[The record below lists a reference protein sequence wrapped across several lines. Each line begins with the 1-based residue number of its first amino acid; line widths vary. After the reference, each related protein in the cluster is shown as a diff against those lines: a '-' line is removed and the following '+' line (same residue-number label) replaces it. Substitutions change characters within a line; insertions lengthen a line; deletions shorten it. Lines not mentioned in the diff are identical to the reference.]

1 MIMEQDSQIIDNIDN
16 LQAYCEL
23 LKQQGYNE
31 EEISQIIQQELSDQQ
46 EAFLSD
52 KNEYN
57 EAEYLDGKLQQTNY
71 QRQEEQDY
79 YDEQIQMKNNEENQ
93 FNQHSTSQNELQHV
107 RQYDQYNYLIKPHA
121 EQDDNE
127 ENCPIFS
134 SFSEQQKFSQNQKQY
149 SKNEQVIE
157 SNQGN
162 CRVILGEKNIT
173 NIMNKMP
180 SASSNIQQNQLEQ
193 MQRNL
198 TTKQQI
204 YNEPI
209 SRGSISISNSQ
220 KDDSIQQFAP
230 LRSSERQN
238 SESINS
244 QNNQIYKNQ
253 QKNDTNLKNM
263 KPSLQQWPSQQYF
276 KQNNT
281 VQKSDENHFNNS
293 TANFIRN
300 SYQNKIGEYQK
311 IQNKSRSKTPTKV
324 QKPVKSMS
332 QEEKQLIELKNKLRT
347 VFTFYVSFGD
357 RINVNYLKSNKFH
370 KMMSDAQLKDNVI
383 LTQNRLDLMFVKENH
398 NKHNMDFDTFLT
410 LIAKIAIL
418 KFPQFTDAQ
427 ALQMILQNHFLPLY
441 DNIMAETDLG
451 EDEIK
456 FKEPID
462 EGPFFILK
470 EITPVI
476 QLIYQHYFPFEWK
489 NRGNEAQVKQKSET
503 AIFQFLKEY
512 DICPNLITK
521 SSAFLLFR
529 DILDTQTDNLC
540 RNPQLTNLSGFI
552 SEDQGQCF
560 TFWKYAIYLIRIANV
575 CYSNLFNQLE
585 QPAEGANRTVA
596 EKLAF
601 LLERMELSAGFL
613 NLDKKNLSHQ
623 SLIIKKKVLNRML
636 SNGSIMGS
644 CQISSLNS
652 QLAVH
657 NNIGGQYSLNLQQP
671 SNTSSSNVTETL
683 SNLQSNQENSS
694 VQSQTTSRVT
704 RSRSDLRLR
713 QSANGL
719 TEMQQQCVRNY
730 SPMGFTNHSQ
740 KLNEQQRQVMIAHIQ
755 NMQNY
760 KLFKN
765 PLGLADI
772 QSVENIQLI
781 DQFSDRL
788 LTIFQSYCSFG
799 DAMNTQW
806 MKSSKYT
813 KLMREANIINI
824 NSIQNQGSVMQ
835 NQNSLQACS
844 EDNNRYLTGCDID
857 LIFIKASKK
866 RSAQTNN
873 QSSQSDL
880 NKQDT
885 IKQQQRLDFE
895 QFLVSLEMVA
905 QKLYKEISLCEGL
918 SQLLQNNI
926 LPVLEKE
933 VNQNDNR
940 KNNSS
945 SISKSVHS
953 STQNEHVSIL
963 MEILKDQEIVELLGM
978 IHKTMMVYFKYY
990 SQNKNTIDF
999 DKFVKFCKDFGIFP
1013 DIIPKSRLLK
1023 IFNTLAQIYNTTE
1036 MAQAQLQNS
1045 CNYNEKPMIDQHL
1058 FIEAIALCAFEVP
1071 YSDPQPNEIE
1081 KICYLVERMN
1091 QSGGQIFIQKQIGHT
1106 RSQSSSSVSWD
1117 IIQPI
1122 RKKYPHLFNSNNYSQ
1137 FGTQNQLSC
1146 QGIPINS
1153 QTSQIKQPFNTQ
1165 NSMQKGNMFDDIMK
1179 RNLNIQSHN

>member
-1 MIMEQDSQIIDNIDN
+1 MIMEQDSQITNNIDN

-31 EEISQIIQQELSDQQ
+31 EEIGQIIQQELNDQQ

-57 EAEYLDGKLQQTNY
+57 QVDNLDANQQQAY
-71 QRQEEQDY
+71 QQNEEEQDY
-79 YDEQIQMKNNEENQ
+79 YQEQMKNNKENQ
-93 FNQHSTSQNELQHV
+93 FNQHLTSEHEFQRI
-107 RQYDQYNYLIKPHA
+107 RQYDQHNYLIQPHV
-121 EQDDNE
+121 EQDENE
-127 ENCPIFS
+127 DYSPIFS
-134 SFSEQQKFSQNQKQY
+134 SFSQQQQYSYNQKQNIKDEQEIY
-149 SKNEQVIE
+149 NQQNNNE
-157 SNQGN
+157 N
-162 CRVILGEKNIT
+162 CRIVLAEKNFT

-180 SASSNIQQNQLEQ
+180 SSNNIQQNQFEQ
-193 MQRNL
+193 IQRNQSS
-198 TTKQQI
+198 KQQI

-220 KDDSIQQFAP
+220 KDDSIQQFA
-230 LRSSERQN
+230 LLTSNERQ
-238 SESINS
+238 SEGGNS
-244 QNNQIYKNQ
+244 QNKQTYKNQ
-253 QKNDTNLKNM
+253 QKNDINLKNA
-263 KPSLQQWPSQQYF
+263 KPSLQQWPNQQQF
-276 KQNNT
+276 KQNKII
-281 VQKSDENHFNNS
+281 QKSDENNFNNS

-324 QKPVKSMS
+324 QKQVKSMS
-332 QEEKQLIELKNKLRT
+332 QEEKQLVELKNKLRT

-418 KFPQFTDAQ
+418 KFPQYTDAQ

-451 EDEIK
+451 EDEVK

-462 EGPFFILK
+462 EGPLFILK

-529 DILDTQTDNLC
+529 EILDTQIDNLC
-540 RNPQLTNLSGFI
+540 RNPQLTNLSGFL

-585 QPAEGANRTVA
+585 QPAEGANRTIA

-636 SNGSIMGS
+636 SNGSIIGS

-652 QLAVH
+652 QLAFN

-671 SNTSSSNVTETL
+671 SNNSNNVTDTL
-683 SNLQSNQENSS
+683 SNLQTNQENSS
-694 VQSQTTSRVT
+694 VQSQTSSRVT

-730 SPMGFTNHSQ
+730 SPMGFTNYSQ

-772 QSVENIQLI
+772 QCVENIQLI

-824 NSIQNQGSVMQ
+824 NTIQNQGSVMQ

-866 RSAQTNN
+866 RSAQTFN
-873 QSSQSDL
+873 QASQSDL

-905 QKLYKEISLCEGL
+905 QKLYKEISLQEGL

-926 LPVLEKE
+926 LPVLERE
-933 VNQNDNR
+933 VNSNDNK

-1036 MAQAQLQNS
+1036 MAQIQLQNS
-1045 CNYNEKPMIDQHL
+1045 SNYNEKPVIDQHL

-1137 FGTQNQLSC
+1137 FNTQNQLSY
-1146 QGIPINS
+1146 QNGLINS
-1153 QTSQIKQPFNTQ
+1153 QISQIYQPQ
-1165 NSMQKGNMFDDIMK
+1165 NSMQKANMFDDIMK
-1179 RNLNIQSHN
+1179 RNLKIQNQN